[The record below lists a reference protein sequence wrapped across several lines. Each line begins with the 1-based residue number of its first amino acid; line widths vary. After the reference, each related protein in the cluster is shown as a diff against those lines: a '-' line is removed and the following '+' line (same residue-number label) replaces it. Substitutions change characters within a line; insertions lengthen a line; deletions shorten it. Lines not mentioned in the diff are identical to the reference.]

1 MKKYETMRDRVRR
14 KALAIES
21 GEIKDDYTNHFLSHF
36 GFHENDNTKEEMVNL
51 EIHKDNFK
59 K

>member
-1 MKKYETMRDRVRR
+1 MKKYETVKDKVR
-14 KALAIES
+14 KHALAVES
-21 GEIKDDYTNHFLSHF
+21 GEIKDDFTNHFLSHF
-36 GFHENDNTKEEMVNL
+36 GFHENDNTREEMVNL